1 MPVRRWETLPEYM
14 KNEKVRSYYELLSKK
29 WFALAM
35 KRVFDFIVA
44 LVLLLLLWPVLL
56 AIAVWIKLDSKG
68 PVIFKQT
75 RVTRAGKRFL
85 IWKFRTMV
93 ADAEQRGSAVTTLG
107 DARITRAG
115 SKLRGCRLDELPQL
129 FNILFGDMSFVGT
142 RPEAVK
148 YVEQYSDEMF
158 ATLLLP
164 AGVTCEASIRFKDED
179 RLLADVQDVDAAYV
193 NEILPKKM
201 AYNLDYLKHYSFLR
215 DIRLMFATVFA
226 VAKSED

>member
-14 KNEKVRSYYELLSKK
+14 RNEKVRPYYELLSKK

-35 KRVFDFIVA
+35 KRCFDFVAA

-56 AIAVWIKLDSKG
+56 AIAVWIKVDSQG
-68 PVIFKQT
+68 PVLFKQT
-75 RVTRAGKRFL
+75 RVTRGGRRFL

-93 ADAEQRGSAVTTLG
+93 EDAEQRGSAVTTLG

-115 SKLRGCRLDELPQL
+115 RKLRGCRLDELPQL

-201 AYNLDYLKHYSFLR
+201 AYNLDYLKHYSFFG